1 MKLEVSNGEIADKLS
16 IIEIKLDKISDPLK
30 LANLKN
36 EYEEV
41 NRAMISIMEKT
52 HPLYLQLYEI
62 NSRLWV
68 IEDHIRDLERA
79 RDFGDDFVNTARS
92 VYFINDERS
101 EVKRKINEITGSKL
115 FEEKSYEEYK

>member
-1 MKLEVSNGEIADKLS
+1 
-16 IIEIKLDKISDPLK
+16 
-30 LANLKN
+30 
-36 EYEEV
+36 
-41 NRAMISIMEKT
+41 
-52 HPLYLQLYEI
+52 
-62 NSRLWV
+62 V

-79 RDFGDDFVNTARS
+79 RDFGDDFVKTARS